1 SWNKNWADTASRLWR
16 VLPWGARLLGQA
28 AQTPHRR
35 ARSCLEED
43 YLMGI
48 RIPNIAVLLLSLGV
62 GALAIYLENMAVAV
76 ICISIAA
83 FYATLILWQWKRH
96 NRKG

>member
-1 SWNKNWADTASRLWR
+1 
-16 VLPWGARLLGQA
+16 
-28 AQTPHRR
+28 
-35 ARSCLEED
+35 
-43 YLMGI
+43 MGI
-48 RIPNIAVLLLSLGV
+48 RIPNLAVLLLSLGV
-62 GALAIYLENMAVAV
+62 SAMAIYLDNMAVAA